1 MTSLSFLRGVAIALI
16 LSVSAS
22 VLYFSMI
29 TLFST
34 GFAIRTT
41 ISVVTFGYV
50 LYLLSNAGSS
60 FGKLSFI
67 SLYIVCASF
76 LLFAWPL
83 TLDHALFS
91 VGFIWLVRT
100 VYYHSNFF
108 YALADLVFS
117 VVCFTAALGAVAQ
130 SHSVFLSFWCF
141 FLAQALI
148 LPILHYFFSKY
159 INRKNNEVKNT
170 NSDNAEQ
177 RFYQAHNNAQ
187 NALRKLATN
196 A

>member
-1 MTSLSFLRGVAIALI
+1 MTSLSFLRSVAIALI
-16 LSVSAS
+16 LSISAS
-22 VLYFSMI
+22 VIYLSMI
-29 TLFST
+29 TLFSND
-34 GFAIRTT
+34 FAIRTT

-50 LYLLSNAGSS
+50 LYLLSNADSS

-108 YALADLVFS
+108 YALADLIFS

-130 SHSVFLSFWCF
+130 SHSVFMSFWCF

-148 LPILHYFFSKY
+148 LPVLHYFFSKQTK
-159 INRKNNEVKNT
+159 RKNCDVEHS
-170 NSDNAEQ
+170 NSDTAEQ

-187 NALRKLATN
+187 NALRKLATST
-196 A
+196 